1 MRKTLLAIVLGTLP
15 LLLLAQSNER
25 CSIDAYT
32 TFKQTKDP
40 KYADKLQQAEVI
52 MQASMGANTFAR
64 YGGEDLYTIPVV
76 VHVVWRTP
84 AQNISDEQVMSQ
96 IDILNKD
103 FQRLNTDTT
112 ETPEGFKPVA
122 GSLPIQ
128 FCLAQR
134 DPDGNPTT
142 GILRVETTVSSF
154 STDDDVKFNASGGSD
169 QWDPERYF
177 NIWVCNLTGGLLGYG
192 EFPTAGFSDT
202 YGVVNDYLYFG
213 DIGTASPPYDE
224 GRTATHEVGHC
235 FNLRH
240 IWADDGSGCGA
251 SDLVDDTPNQA
262 GENYGCPSFPRYDAC
277 TDTGDG
283 VMYMNY
289 MDYTNDG
296 CMNIFTQ
303 GQADRMWNAI
313 NNFYPELLESD
324 GCLPIELLAHDA
336 SLLTV
341 IEPVGLS
348 CENTIVPE
356 ITIRNFG
363 AEVLTSLE
371 IEYSIDGGTPF
382 TYTWTG
388 SLASLESTSF
398 SLPEITATEGGH
410 TFEVNTSN
418 PNGFVDL
425 NPTNDSGSSDFSVYT
440 SGVEAPLVEGF
451 ESVVFPTTGWS
462 VENNTG
468 GITWERT
475 TAASSTDVAA
485 AWVNN
490 YDYDS
495 EGATDD
501 LVSIPVDLTDMEAPQ
516 VSFDVAY
523 TYYKQGS
530 TTYTDAMEVLV
541 TTDCGATFT
550 SVYFKEGEDLS
561 TRSPISASFTPSE
574 SQWRKDTIDL
584 SAFAGSTFVSLVF
597 RNITG
602 YGNNL
607 YLDNIN
613 IEEKVIPQ
621 AITDLPAGWLTVGP
635 VPASSFLQLNWTSA
649 LPEGDVML
657 IDMSGRRIQLR
668 HMAGGASGS
677 SIVAVD
683 DLPSGLYFLQYIS
696 DSRIY
701 QGERV
706 MITR

>member
-1 MRKTLLAIVLGTLP
+1 MQKILMAFVIATMP
-15 LLLLAQSNER
+15 LLLFAQSSER

-32 TFKQTKDP
+32 AFKQSKDP
-40 KYADKLQQAEVI
+40 KYIEKLEEAEAIV
-52 MQASMGANTFAR
+52 QASMDAKSFVR
-64 YGGEDLYTIPVV
+64 SGGGDMYTIPVV

-84 AQNISDEQVMSQ
+84 AQNISDEQILSQ

-103 FQRLNTDTT
+103 IQRLNADTVD
-112 ETPEGFKPVA
+112 TPEGFKPVA

-134 DPDGNPTT
+134 DPDGNPTN
-142 GILRVETTVSSF
+142 GIVRVETTVSSF

-177 NIWVCNLTGGLLGYG
+177 NIWVCNLSSGLLGYG

-235 FNLRH
+235 FSLRH
-240 IWADDGSGCGA
+240 IWADDGSGCGG
-251 SDLVDDTPNQA
+251 SDLVEDTPNQA

-289 MDYTNDG
+289 MDYTDDG

-324 GCLPIELLAHDA
+324 GCLPIELLANDA
-336 SLLTV
+336 AVVEV
-341 IEPVGLS
+341 IQPQGLS
-348 CENTIVPE
+348 CDATITPE

-363 AEVLTSLE
+363 AEILTSVD
-371 IEYSIDGGTPF
+371 IAYSIDGGSPL

-388 SLASLESTSF
+388 SLASLENTTF
-398 SLPEITATEGGH
+398 SLPEVTTTEGGH
-410 TFEVNTSN
+410 TFEVSTSN
-418 PNGFVDL
+418 PNGFTDL
-425 NPTNDSGSSDFSVYT
+425 NPDNDNGNSNFSVFT
-440 SGVEAPLVEGF
+440 SGAVTPLVEGF
-451 ESVVFPTTGWS
+451 ESVVFPATGWS
-462 VENNTG
+462 VENTTG

-475 TAASSTDVAA
+475 TAAASTDVAS

-490 YDYDS
+490 YEYDS

-501 LVSIPVDLTDMEAPQ
+501 LVAIPADISGMDAPQ

-523 TYYKQGS
+523 TYFKQGS
-530 TTYTDAMEVLV
+530 TTLIDAMEVLV
-541 TTDCGATFT
+541 TTDCSETFT
-550 SVYFKEGEDLS
+550 SVYYKEGEDLS
-561 TRSPISASFTPSE
+561 TRSPISASFTPSA

-584 SAFAGSTFVSLVF
+584 SAFAGADFLSIVF
-597 RNITG
+597 RSITG

-613 IEEKVIPQ
+613 IEDKVIPQ
-621 AITDLPAGWLTVGP
+621 SVTELPSGWLTVGP
-635 VPASSFLQLNWTSA
+635 VPASSILHLNWSAA
-649 LPEGDVML
+649 LPQGNVVLTDV
-657 IDMSGRRIQLR
+657 SGRSILLQYLS
-668 HMAGGASGS
+668 GGAQGS
-677 SIVAVD
+677 SVVSVD
-683 DLPSGLYFLQYIS
+683 NLPSGIYFLRYIT
-696 DSRIY
+696 DIRIY

-706 MITR
+706 MIAH